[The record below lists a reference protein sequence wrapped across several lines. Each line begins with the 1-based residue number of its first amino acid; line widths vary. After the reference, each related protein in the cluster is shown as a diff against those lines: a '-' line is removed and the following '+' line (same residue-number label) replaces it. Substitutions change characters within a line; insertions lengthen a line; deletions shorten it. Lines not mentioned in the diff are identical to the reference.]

1 MESKLERRMFL
12 GFIYIHIL
20 HHAHEHPIYGS
31 WMIEEL
37 RTHGYSMSAGTLYP
51 MLHNMEAE
59 GLLHSEKIVVEGKQ
73 RKQYTITGYGR
84 TMLRKS
90 QQKLQELTREVW

>member
-31 WMIEEL
+31 WMIAEL
-37 RTHGYSMSAGTLYP
+37 RAHGYSMSAGTLYP

-59 GLLHSEKIVVEGKQ
+59 GLLQSEKVVVEGKQ
-73 RKQYTITGYGR
+73 RKQYTITDYGC

-90 QQKLQELTREVW
+90 QQKIQELTREVW